1 MRKVYQNMGNK
12 SVISFVFNKRKNVI
26 SLKWITERSYFTWRI
41 FKVFIEK
48 TIYFKK
54 NKIIKINDI

>member
-1 MRKVYQNMGNK
+1 MGNK
-12 SVISFVFNKRKNVI
+12 SVISFFFNKRKNVI

-54 NKIIKINDI
+54 NKVIKINDI